1 MAARAIIHL
10 ILQLLLVA
18 SSFVLV
24 ANNNWDDNEA
34 RSSSIAIITAN
45 AQFTSAEYT
54 YDDYL
59 DQSFDGLTEEQK
71 LERQLLLL
79 SEELAGDPTLQLYA
93 ESTTGDLDDNLI
105 ASVLVSEQLREQGI
119 LADGDVGAESLGIES
134 GSARSSMMI
143 AMVTAVCAFFAFA

>member
-79 SEELAGDPTLQLYA
+79 SEELACDWLGVWGGEWLCR
-93 ESTTGDLDDNLI
+93 GGGRW
-105 ASVLVSEQLREQGI
+105 ASLLNG
-119 LADGDVGAESLGIES
+119 
-134 GSARSSMMI
+134 RSR
-143 AMVTAVCAFFAFA
+143 